1 MIFLQLVSGISITR
15 IIDTDEVQSDRIM
28 PDLDQLFG
36 DFWTIFAQLDEVK
49 LDDMLCK
56 HYQWVER
63 CHHKIKVRT
72 I

>member
-15 IIDTDEVQSDRIM
+15 IIGTDEVQSDRIM
-28 PDLDQLFG
+28 PDLDQFFG
-36 DFWTIFAQLDEVK
+36 DFRTIFAQLDEVK

-63 CHHKIKVRT
+63 CDHKIKVRT

>member
-1 MIFLQLVSGISITR
+1 MIFLQLVSGISIPW
-15 IIDTDEVQSDRIM
+15 IIDPDEVQSERIM
-28 PDLDQLFG
+28 PDLDQFFG

-63 CHHKIKVRT
+63 CHHRIKVRT